1 LAEKEFKDVAQLADL
16 SYEEFSRLNPGYI
29 SSKLPMKGPF
39 SFIMPAI
46 NANQLHQRL
55 TSIAQFLNKPIMLLA
70 NHTFFKKEIM
80 PTTNKQKIHHL

>member
-1 LAEKEFKDVAQLADL
+1 
-16 SYEEFSRLNPGYI
+16 
-29 SSKLPMKGPF
+29 MKGPF

-55 TSIAQFLNKPIMLLA
+55 TGIAQFLNKPIMLLA

-80 PTTNKQKIHHL
+80 STTNKQKIHHL